1 MRVDKHD
8 SARALV
14 NIYVSVNDTDAHG
27 PPRAVRGDLS
37 SCDREKADIQEA
49 RNRIKEARRLAMGAR
64 DRLNDQ
70 RGHPPQVDKKIHFV

>member
-37 SCDREKADIQEA
+37 SRDREKADIQEA
-49 RNRIKEARRLAMGAR
+49 RNRIKEARRLARDTR
-64 DRLNDQ
+64 DRLND
-70 RGHPPQVDKKIHFV
+70 

>member
-49 RNRIKEARRLAMGAR
+49 RNRIKEARRLARGAR
-64 DRLNDQ
+64 DRLND
-70 RGHPPQVDKKIHFV
+70 